1 MLAQVVYVV
10 IRSFFKYLVCNVRGA
25 LFDRT
30 GYHDFFTFSLGFFA
44 EVFKSYKSE
53 FTRVHKILYAKQ
65 QKLVDEKQVFFID

>member
-10 IRSFFKYLVCNVRGA
+10 VRSFFKYLVCNVRGA

-44 EVFKSYKSE
+44 ERFKAYKSE
-53 FTRVHKILYAKQ
+53 FTRVHKILAAKQ
-65 QKLVDEKQVFFID
+65 KKIVLEKQAFYID